1 MDLNAM
7 PYELVNSRVKME
19 LFTVIMGLKTEITA
33 GELARQAKLPVMT
46 VSRILNSYCAMNAM
60 YHRRAGNMNLFRVN
74 EESYAYKA
82 LNSFYSALKNV
93 KNPVEYI
100 KDTLKEKLPIKLIE
114 KAYIYGSVAS
124 GKSKPESD
132 IDLFVVANSKKDLQK
147 LENVLNNLETYI
159 SRSFGNTLV
168 TYMITPDEYK
178 MKKNLGVIKEA
189 EKGIKII

>member
-1 MDLNAM
+1 MDLNTM
-7 PYELVNSRVKME
+7 PYELINSRVKLK
-19 LFTVIMGLKTEITA
+19 LFTLIMGQKTEITA
-33 GELARQAKLPVMT
+33 GELARQAELPVMT
-46 VSRILNSYCAMNAM
+46 VSRILNNYCAMNAM
-60 YHRRAGNMNLFRVN
+60 HHRRAGNVNFFRVN
-74 EESYAYKA
+74 EDSYAIKM
-82 LNSFYSALKNV
+82 LMRVYSAFEGI

-100 KDTLKEKLPIKLIE
+100 KDILTEKLPTKLIE

-124 GKSKPESD
+124 GKSKQESD
-132 IDLFVVANSKKDLQK
+132 IDLFIVARSKKYLQE
-147 LENVLNNLETYI
+147 LEKIVNELETHI